1 MVIGLV
7 KLAPNVGMRLTIE
20 IMGKHL
26 ISVGA
31 VLHNV
36 VTLGAVCARH
46 KLLIVMCLG
55 LTERLPS
62 LAPASVKDLTV
73 ANEKL
78 RDNALLLILISK
90 ANAHSRGLYGNVLH
104 LNAVLVDVKASDK
117 TLVPHLILSVAG
129 EMEIALTVK
138 DMTALKALK
147 ASDAMAVLTKYHVR
161 AATNHLAASLHKSR
175 RRIAAKL
182 LTAVIDHNNTVGIS
196 LCLADVLHGLK
207 LVEGSCALAV
217 LKRIGIFMLTNVDDA
232 HLDAVALKI
241 HIFSGILIIL
251 AITRVSETDSV
262 KLFKGIVCT
271 LLAKVENVVVG
282 KSAIGN
288 ARRLQSISGG
298 LGTL

>member
-36 VTLGAVCARH
+36 VTLGAVCTRH

-62 LAPASVKDLTV
+62 LAPTSVKDLTV

-78 RDNALLLILISK
+78 RDNALFLILISK

-147 ASDAMAVLTKYHVR
+147 TTDAMAVLTKYHVR

-182 LTAVIDHNNTVGIS
+182 LTTVIDHNNTVGIS

-207 LVEGSCALAV
+207 LVEGSCALAI
-217 LKRIGIFMLTNVDDA
+217 LKRIGIFMLANVDDT
-232 HLDAVALKI
+232 DSDTVTFDI
-241 HIFSGILIIL
+241 HIL
-251 AITRVSETDSV
+251 ARVLVIVAVSSVSDANPV
-262 KLFKGIVCT
+262 KLCQRIVGT
-271 LLAKVENVVVG
+271 LLAKIKYMVIG
-282 KSAIGN
+282 KRAITY
-288 ARRLQSISGG
+288 ACRL
-298 LGTL
+298 